1 MAQAASPA
9 LERIMYILGLKLVE
23 ASGQERKEVEEMV
36 ALRNRMRAEKKFKEA
51 DEVRKKLLER
61 SVELM
66 DHKGRTVWKKVERP
80 EQ

>member
-1 MAQAASPA
+1 
-9 LERIMYILGLKLVE
+9 MYILGLKLVE

-61 SVELM
+61 PVELM